1 MKCRIPADE
10 RLSRISADVQ
20 RDQQQPHLETG
31 EGEDYDGSQMNL
43 IKVDL
48 IIIYLMIQPNLAL
61 QAKHKIVK

>member
-1 MKCRIPADE
+1 M
-10 RLSRISADVQ
+10 
-20 RDQQQPHLETG
+20 RDCPGFQLMYKGTNNHPRLETG